1 MVLPSQKPDELNRGK
16 GNSACSGSLHDEFG
30 GGQLLSELEISQYVP
45 ALVPTHLLCFIPTVT
60 YRLQCTEMRRGTAA
74 LFKK

>member
-1 MVLPSQKPDELNRGK
+1 MLPSQKPDELNRGK

-45 ALVPTHLLCFIPTVT
+45 ALVASPLLHSNSDLQTSV
-60 YRLQCTEMRRGTAA
+60 YRDEKGDSSII
-74 LFKK
+74 